1 MKSQTPDEWKEYQV
15 LFIDKKGKQK
25 MRPIALSSCWVK
37 MLERMINTRLV
48 WWAEKQN
55 VLDKD
60 QNEFRKGRGSLDNLM
75 ELALDVKKFLWERE
89 SNRCILGHSVCI
101 R

>member
-1 MKSQTPDEWKEYQV
+1 MF
-15 LFIDKKGKQK
+15 FIDKKGKQK
-25 MRPIALSSCWVK
+25 IRPIALSSCWVK

-55 VLDKD
+55 VIDKD
-60 QNEFRKGRGSLDNLM
+60 QNGFRKRRGCLDNLM

-89 SNRCILGHSVCI
+89 SNRILGHSVCI